1 MLTAFTLV
9 NSWILEYLE
18 ASSAAWLMSTICFRW
33 KVVSIMS
40 EHTCTD
46 QQVIFWVTTAQ
57 WTVDANWS
65 WQTASGVLGSAKC
78 GGACEFLLC
87 LSLYMRERR
96 EISKKHWETERR
108 GERVG
113 EKWGKQ
119 TSEAD
124 KYENAK
130 EWETAFFNYYLL
142 SHNPIG
148 KFIVVPS
155 KNTHCVNTMGNTK
168 H

>member
-1 MLTAFTLV
+1 MWKYSFKAWVLSLIFYPVRLWSVAGAGVLNKLFFSVFVITAFTLV

-18 ASSAAWLMSTICFRW
+18 ASSVAWLMSTICFSW

-57 WTVDANWS
+57 WTLDTNWS

-96 EISKKHWETERR
+96 EISKKHRERERR
-108 GERVG
+108 GERVRNEG
-113 EKWGKQ
+113 
-119 TSEAD
+119 
-124 KYENAK
+124 
-130 EWETAFFNYYLL
+130 
-142 SHNPIG
+142 
-148 KFIVVPS
+148 S
-155 KNTHCVNTMGNTK
+155 K
-168 H
+168 